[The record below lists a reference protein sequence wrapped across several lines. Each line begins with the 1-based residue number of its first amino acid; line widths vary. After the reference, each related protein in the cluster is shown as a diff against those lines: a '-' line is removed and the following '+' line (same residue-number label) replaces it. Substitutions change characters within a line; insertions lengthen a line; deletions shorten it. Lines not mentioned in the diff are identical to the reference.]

1 MSTQLKAYLCFIF
14 ISIVW
19 GTTWVANKYT
29 VNLQVPPLQIAAI
42 RHTIAGILLVLFFII
57 FKKEKLPTFQQFKF
71 LFGMSILVFIISNS
85 IANIALKYIPSGL
98 AALIAALYPLAV
110 LLIDYFIYKKV
121 KITFLAILGIFLGI
135 TGIGLISFSD
145 TNFHLSFDFWLG
157 VALSV
162 LAMISWSISTVIM
175 SSKHIKMNNYYA
187 IGWQMCLSACMLTIW
202 LFITDGSIPF
212 KDIPIKAMYSITY
225 LIIFGSILAFIAF
238 IYCIKNLK
246 LGVVSLYAYVNPIVT
261 IWVASFWVN
270 ETITST
276 IIFGSIVTLFGVY
289 LVNKTLKEQKDEKEP
304 IIEADGM

>member
-1 MSTQLKAYLCFIF
+1 
-14 ISIVW
+14 
-19 GTTWVANKYT
+19 
-29 VNLQVPPLQIAAI
+29 
-42 RHTIAGILLVLFFII
+42 
-57 FKKEKLPTFQQFKF
+57 
-71 LFGMSILVFIISNS
+71 MSILVFIISNS
-85 IANIALKYIPSGL
+85 IANVALKYIPSGL

-187 IGWQMCLSACMLTIW
+187 IGWQMCLSACMLIIW

-212 KDIPIKAMYSITY
+212 KDIPIKAMYSMTY